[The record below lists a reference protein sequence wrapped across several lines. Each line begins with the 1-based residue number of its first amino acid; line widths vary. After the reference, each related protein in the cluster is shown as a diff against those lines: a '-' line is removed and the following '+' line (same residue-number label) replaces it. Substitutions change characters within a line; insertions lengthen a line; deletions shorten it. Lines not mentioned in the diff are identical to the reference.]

1 MGHYS
6 ILSLNM
12 NIYIHSISCDYYF
25 RGKIS
30 LNLSPCAAPFVE
42 HLQKWKISI
51 IKIQKKKIKR
61 FFHIWLVFVTQGLRL
76 NSIKIFCLTD
86 RIMIKTYDI
95 SQNAPLL
102 QTYKQATSF
111 ELYLKMLHFQKIP
124 FKQLL
129 WKKFSN
135 KF

>member
-95 SQNAPLL
+95 NQNAPLL

>member
-61 FFHIWLVFVTQGLRL
+61 FFHIWLVFVTRGLRL
-76 NSIKIFCLTD
+76 NSIKIFCLTN
-86 RIMIKTYDI
+86 RITTKIYHINGTWITQVYKVIAQKCNSSTKLQRSSLVWAMFENVALSKT
-95 SQNAPLL
+95 
-102 QTYKQATSF
+102 TV
-111 ELYLKMLHFQKIP
+111 
-124 FKQLL
+124 
-129 WKKFSN
+129 
-135 KF
+135 